1 MADVVRLDPHAYRRT
16 PWKNG
21 GGVTVDIADAY
32 MPGAEPGSWSGML
45 WRLGRT
51 EIVAPG
57 PFSDLSGYDRI
68 LTVIGGRGLVLDIE
82 GGAALD
88 VREPYRPVR
97 FRGEDRIVSRLE
109 AGPVAV
115 LNLIAD
121 RRHHIDVA
129 VLSGT
134 DARAVDAPISIVGLT
149 RRITSPRPTP
159 CPFPWCW
166 SNRSF
171 SCRRI
176 DAEIVDVGI
185 PWCKLR
191 KKRGSDW
198 SGGRLS
204 KKAGLLLA
212 ACRLK
217 CRFAP

>member
-32 MPGAEPGSWSGML
+32 IPGAEPGSWSGML

-51 EIVAPG
+51 EIVEPG

-129 VLSGT
+129 ILSGT
-134 DARAVDAPISIVGLT
+134 DARAVDAPISIVYAVADSAVAVGEEMFSLGGDEALRLDGT
-149 RRITSPRPTP
+149 AMLALRAGRAALATINS
-159 CPFPWCW
+159 
-166 SNRSF
+166 RS
-171 SCRRI
+171 
-176 DAEIVDVGI
+176 
-185 PWCKLR
+185 
-191 KKRGSDW
+191 
-198 SGGRLS
+198 
-204 KKAGLLLA
+204 
-212 ACRLK
+212 
-217 CRFAP
+217 AP